1 MPKGRPSLYVRDGM
15 VYLVE
20 KETSYMK
27 ARIIRALGTAALA
40 SVISVSCSDPN
51 VPSGTITLRAKDGVP
66 VTIDVYAPHPDKAT
80 FVVLCHRANWSR
92 GEYSELAPWLNS
104 LGINCI
110 AVDQR
115 SGGKINGV
123 DNKTLLEALKRSKD
137 TGYPSAEADIVAAL
151 EYANKRAKGTVV
163 LWGSSYSSALAIVI
177 AAKRPDL
184 VDAIVSVS
192 PGEYFA
198 EYGLS
203 RDWVKEHAARLS
215 VPALVM
221 APAEERTQALSI
233 YDAIPEGNKRVFVP
247 KTGGRHGS
255 EALWQKT
262 PGHGDF
268 RAAAG
273 EFLES
278 LGK

>member
-1 MPKGRPSLYVRDGM
+1 M
-15 VYLVE
+15 
-20 KETSYMK
+20 KE
-27 ARIIRALGTAALA
+27 RIIRALGTAALA
-40 SVISVSCSDPN
+40 SVISVSCSDAN
-51 VPSGTITLRAKDGVP
+51 VPSGTITLRASDGVP
-66 VTIDVYAPHPDKAT
+66 VTVDVYAPHPAEAT

-92 GEYSELAPWLNS
+92 GEYAELAPWLNS
-104 LGINCI
+104 LGYNCV

-123 DNKTLLEALKRSKD
+123 DNKTLVEALKRSKD
-137 TGYPSAEADIVAAL
+137 TGYPSAETDILAAL
-151 EYANKRAKGTVV
+151 EYAGKRAKGKVV
-163 LWGSSYSSALAIVI
+163 LWGSSYSSSLAIVV

-184 VDAIVSVS
+184 TDAVVSVS

-221 APAEERTQALSI
+221 GPAEERTQALSI
-233 YDAIPEGNKRVFVP
+233 YDAIPEGNKRLFVP
-247 KTGGRHGS
+247 QKGGRHGS
-255 EALWQKT
+255 ETLWQKT
-262 PGHGDF
+262 PGHEEF
-268 RAAAG
+268 RSAVA
-273 EFLES
+273 EFLAS